1 MTALR
6 FLAVRISGAVVRW
19 ASPGRKEWAEGL
31 EREVAFIE
39 SDWRALVWAMGSLR
53 ILLRW
58 STMPLASLSEVPCA
72 ARQLARKTQ
81 AAMLIGS
88 AIALFEAATFSY
100 YLVHFRFHL
109 VQSTGSLLTAAGAL
123 WFGYCSIVRR
133 ARKVPCGDRL
143 LVAGAYRAELAR
155 QRDFLT
161 LRRLWIELGPLVAG
175 VCVFCAGM
183 TLAYPKT
190 ARSALLSMSIVV
202 ICSLAA
208 GIGYRSGAAVY
219 RRRIKELDA
228 VIDGARGDAA
238 S

>member
-1 MTALR
+1 MTIVR
-6 FLAVRISGAVVRW
+6 KLAVWIADGVARW
-19 ASPGRKEWAEGL
+19 ASPGRREWAEGL
-31 EREVAFIE
+31 KREVAFIE
-39 SDWRALVWAMGSLR
+39 SDWAALLWATGSLR
-53 ILLRW
+53 ILLGGAR
-58 STMPLASLSEVPCA
+58 MQLASLSDVPCA
-72 ARQLARKTQ
+72 ARQLARKTR

-100 YLVHFRFHL
+100 YLVHFKFHP
-109 VQSTGSLLTAAGAL
+109 VQSAGSVLTAAGAL
-123 WFGYCSIVRR
+123 WFGYCSILRR
-133 ARKVPCGDRL
+133 ARKVPSGDRL
-143 LVAGAYRAELAR
+143 LVAKAYRAELER

-175 VCVFCAGM
+175 VCVFSIGM

-208 GIGYRSGAAVY
+208 GIGYRFGAAVY

-228 VIDGARGDAA
+228 LLAERQ
-238 S
+238 

>member
-6 FLAVRISGAVVRW
+6 SLAVKISGAVVRW
-19 ASPGRKEWAEGL
+19 SSPGRREWAEGL
-31 EREVAFIE
+31 EREVGFIE
-39 SDWRALVWAMGSLR
+39 SDWTALVWATGSLR

-58 STMPLASLSEVPCA
+58 SGMPLASLSEVPCA

-81 AAMLIGS
+81 AAMLLGS
-88 AIALFEAATFSY
+88 VIALFEAATFSY
-100 YLVHFRFHL
+100 YLIHFQFHPL
-109 VQSTGSLLTAAGAL
+109 RSAGSVLTAAGAL
-123 WFGYCSIVRR
+123 WFGYCSILRR
-133 ARKVPCGDRL
+133 AHKVPCGDRL
-143 LVAGAYRAELAR
+143 VVAKAYRAELER

-161 LRRLWIELGPLVAG
+161 LRRLCIELGPLVAG

-190 ARSALLSMSIVV
+190 ARSALWSMSIVL

-228 VIDGARGDAA
+228 VIDGACGGDA